1 MFERSPIRTL
11 RAFGLAR
18 ELEKRGANPYLEWGT
33 SAPPPPG
40 SVGGHVGGLSVTTE
54 SATPIDAVYACV
66 GLLADSVAS
75 LPLRALDK
83 PANAVDAKEV
93 PLPPLLENPYELIS
107 PTDWWVGFI
116 WALALRGNYFGQIV
130 ERDRLGY
137 PLQIMPVN
145 PDIVRPQVE
154 ADGTVHW
161 LYAGKMI
168 PDDDVFHVR
177 YQSMPGHL
185 LGLNPIQV
193 MRYPFGLAHAL
204 DMHAEKFFENSAAPA
219 GVIQTKR
226 ELSEDSANK
235 MKAGWDAKFQGLNN
249 SSKVA
254 ILDNESEFK
263 PIALNASDQQLLE
276 SRKYS
281 AEQIAGM
288 VFRIPPHMVGLNER
302 STSFGRGIEQQ
313 ERGFVANTLSGYLC
327 RGERAMTKLLRP
339 DQYANFDISH
349 RIRGSELERAQTG
362 QFGTLGGFF
371 TPNDVRGRMF
381 DLPPHPDGDELSLP
395 QNTELLEKALEELKK
410 LEAEPDVKPPPVIQA
425 PLPGFPPKANGK
437 GPPQNVPVPTK

>member
-1 MFERSPIRTL
+1 MFERVRSLLYNGPEQ
-11 RAFGLAR
+11 RA
-18 ELEKRGANPYLEWGT
+18 ANPYLEFGS

-40 SVGGHVGGLSVTTE
+40 SSGGQVGGLAVTTE
-54 SATPIDAVYACV
+54 SAVQIDAVYACV

-83 PANAVDAKEV
+83 PATAIDAKEID
-93 PLPPLLENPYELIS
+93 LPPLLENPYELIS

-116 WALALRGNYFGQIV
+116 WGLALRGNYFGQIV
-130 ERDRLGY
+130 ERDRLGF
-137 PLQIMPVN
+137 PLQIMPIS
-145 PDIVRPQVE
+145 PDAVKVE
-154 ADGTVHW
+154 QRRENGELIWRFGNEKVPTEN
-161 LYAGKMI
+161 
-168 PDDDVFHVR
+168 VFHVR

-204 DMHAEKFFENSAAPA
+204 DIHAEKFFENSAAPA
-219 GVIQTKR
+219 GVVQVKR
-226 ELSEDSANK
+226 EVTPEAANA
-235 MKAGWDAKFQGLNN
+235 MKAAWDAKFQGLSQ
-249 SSKVA
+249 SSKIA

-313 ERGFVANTLSGYLC
+313 ERGFVANTLQGYLC
-327 RGERAMTKLLRP
+327 RGERALTALLRP
-339 DQYANFDISH
+339 GEHANFDVSH
-349 RIRGSELERAQTG
+349 RIRGSELERAQTVSLLALAG
-362 QFGTLGGFF
+362 QIVPDEG
-371 TPNDVRGRMF
+371 RGKWF
-381 DLPPHPDGDELSLP
+381 DMPPLPDGEGEHLSVP
-395 QNTELLEKALEELKK
+395 QNTELLEKVLEEIKK
-410 LEAEPDVKPPPVIQA
+410 LEAEPDVKPEPTQMVMPGMPPGA
-425 PLPGFPPKANGK
+425 PPAKKNGK
-437 GPPQNVPVPTK
+437 GKPEAVALK